1 MSPRFFNTDFSFQR
15 LLTIFRCSIKTNQPD
30 KKQHLKQVSN
40 DVIDG
45 LKQEQVSLEDLLAS
59 HIHMSV
65 NRLFRD
71 KQRLHELVCY
81 SCLYRFYQFQKSVD
95 V

>member
-1 MSPRFFNTDFSFQR
+1 MTQPQKEYSALIN
-15 LLTIFRCSIKTNQPD
+15 LLSD